1 MRTFYTIA
9 LLLLTSVG
17 FAQSSQPEY
26 IFEKDGYSYTEI
38 GKACFDGDYAK
49 VEKLLKQGADPL
61 EAVTEGTLWFDL
73 IYIAIN
79 RANYEMLEKLIV
91 KQKQVINKIYNEEF
105 LTPISK
111 AVFVK
116 DKKLSYKM
124 VKLLLDNGANPDG
137 TDDKNEDDCYWKRED
152 ITELLSSIVYH
163 PLIAAVLAD
172 NFNVAQ
178 LLVDRGSDIQ
188 NKNLQK
194 MMLDIPNNEIQRE
207 KVKRFIEKNTS
218 K

>member
-1 MRTFYTIA
+1 
-9 LLLLTSVG
+9 
-17 FAQSSQPEY
+17 
-26 IFEKDGYSYTEI
+26 
-38 GKACFDGDYAK
+38 
-49 VEKLLKQGADPL
+49 
-61 EAVTEGTLWFDL
+61 
-73 IYIAIN
+73 
-79 RANYEMLEKLIV
+79 
-91 KQKQVINKIYNEEF
+91 
-105 LTPISK
+105 
-111 AVFVK
+111 
-116 DKKLSYKM
+116 M

>member
-1 MRTFYTIA
+1 MKTFYTIA
-9 LLLLTSVG
+9 LLLLTSMGV
-17 FAQSSQPEY
+17 AQPSQFKY
-26 IFEKDGYSYTEI
+26 VFEKDGYSYTEI
-38 GKACFDGDYAK
+38 GKACFDGDYTK

-73 IYIAIN
+73 VYIAIAQN
-79 RANYEMLEKLIV
+79 YYEMLEKLIL

-111 AVFVK
+111 AVFVE

-137 TDDKNEDDCYWKRED
+137 IDDKNEDDCYWKRED

-163 PLIAAVLAD
+163 PLIAAVLA
-172 NFNVAQ
+172 NNYKVAQ

-194 MMLDIPNNEIQRE
+194 MMLDVTNNFIERE
-207 KVKRFIEKNTS
+207 NVEAFIEKNTP

>member
-1 MRTFYTIA
+1 M
-9 LLLLTSVG
+9 G

-38 GKACFDGDYAK
+38 GKACFDGDYTK
-49 VEKLLKQGADPL
+49 VEKLLKEGISPL
-61 EAVTEGTLWFDL
+61 RAITDGTLCFDL
-73 IYIAIN
+73 IYIAIYQD
-79 RANYEMLEKLIV
+79 NYEMLEKLVV
-91 KQKQVINKIYNEEF
+91 KQKQNINKIYNEEF
-105 LTPISK
+105 LTPLSM
-111 AVFVK
+111 AVFVE

-172 NFNVAQ
+172 NLNVAQ

-194 MMLDIPNNEIQRE
+194 MMLEIPNKDIQRE

>member
-1 MRTFYTIA
+1 MKTFYTIA
-9 LLLLTSVG
+9 LLLLTSMG
-17 FAQSSQPEY
+17 IAQPSQFKY
-26 IFEKDGYSYTEI
+26 VFEKDGYSYTEI

-73 IYIAIN
+73 IYIAI
-79 RANYEMLEKLIV
+79 AQDNYEMLEKLIL

-105 LTPISK
+105 LTPISM
-111 AVFVK
+111 AVFVE

-137 TDDKNEDDCYWKRED
+137 IDDKNEDDCYWKRED

-163 PLIAAVLAD
+163 PLIAAVLA
-172 NFNVAQ
+172 NNYKVAQ

-194 MMLDIPNNEIQRE
+194 MMLDVTNNFIERE
-207 KVKRFIEKNTS
+207 NVEAFIEKNTP